1 MSGTTVMIVAILS
14 GIGLSAVYLVA
25 EYSRW
30 RKHVADKPKYRERMI
45 PVAYAV

>member
-25 EYSRW
+25 EYNRW
-30 RKHVADKPKYRERMI
+30 RRHVAAKQIRSESFR
-45 PVAYAV
+45 ALQR

>member
-1 MSGTTVMIVAILS
+1 MSGAIVMAAAILG

-30 RKHVADKPKYRERMI
+30 RKHVAAKQSRSESFR
-45 PVAYAV
+45 ALQR

>member
-1 MSGTTVMIVAILS
+1 MSGSTVMIVAILS

-30 RKHVADKPKYRERMI
+30 RKHVAAKESRSETFR
-45 PVAYAV
+45 ALQR

>member
-1 MSGTTVMIVAILS
+1 MSGTIVMAVVILS

-30 RKHVADKPKYRERMI
+30 RKHVAAKQSRSENFR
-45 PVAYAV
+45 ALQR

>member
-1 MSGTTVMIVAILS
+1 MSGTVVMIIAILS

-30 RKHVADKPKYRERMI
+30 RKHIAAKQNRSESFR
-45 PVAYAV
+45 ALQR